1 MLMPPGKFFT
11 MFHFLEYPFSR
22 GFTHITS
29 PSPYGKLIF
38 FLLKMQHLLT
48 HVTDA
53 PDFDAG
59 FMNDKRDMAPMVW
72 GYVKSR
78 ETARRMDAYAGEVT
92 SMHPFYAFDS
102 PARALDMDLA
112 TTKAYAGENHITA
125 GIQHGSWSMPLEA
138 GTAPSPSFLNSNK
151 QDIREDLTY
160 TNEDINHVIEWTKRH
175 VETTWHSLGTCSM
188 APKEGNSI
196 VKHGVL
202 DERLNVHGVKGLK
215 VADLSICPDNVGCN
229 TYSTALLIGEKAA
242 MLVAEDL
249 GYSGSALDMKVP
261 NYHAPR
267 EIAGLSRL

>member
-1 MLMPPGKFFT
+1 

-29 PSPYGKLIF
+29 PSAY
-38 FLLKMQHLLT
+38 
-48 HVTDA
+48 DA

-72 GYVKSR
+72 GYIKSR
-78 ETARRMDAYAGEVT
+78 ETARRMENFAGEVH

-112 TTKAYAGENHITA
+112 TTKAYAGPNHLSA
-125 GIQHGSWSMPLEA
+125 GIQHGSWTMPIEA
-138 GTAPSPSFLNSNK
+138 GTAPSPSFLTSNK
-151 QDIREDLTY
+151 QEIREDLKY
-160 TNEDINHVIEWTKRH
+160 TNEDINHIIEWTKRH

-215 VADLSICPDNVGCN
+215 VADLSIW
-229 TYSTALLIGEKAA
+229 
-242 MLVAEDL
+242 
-249 GYSGSALDMKVP
+249 
-261 NYHAPR
+261 
-267 EIAGLSRL
+267 